1 MQHPMLLEN
10 SAAAGAVRYNPE
22 QSILSRK
29 EKAVQNKRTE
39 REHS

>member
-10 SAAAGAVRYNPE
+10 SAATGDVRYNPE
-22 QSILSRK
+22 QNILSRK
-29 EKAVQNKRTE
+29 EKTVQNKRTE